1 MIRAGTLFYSP
12 PHNFLYIYL
21 TTRKWSFIAS
31 RPLYLER
38 KTQWTR
44 SSVLRLQQHLNCMK
58 WPPPLI
64 KRDPRLFN
72 SWCFFFKNRI
82 NDHQEPIETDPARQ
96 HSVSNSA
103 IKGNLLFQG
112 KGFFF
117 LLIFISRHW
126 GRASIE
132 PARAQTVSRS
142 PNLCE
147 GFFFQ
152 RKGWDTH
159 KRREKK
165 AHPPHLTTTTKWT
178 SNCWGAVSYTGIGPA
193 SFALSSSSHTHIR
206 RGEDLL
212 ISTHNEEAGTT
223 TTGGPLVY
231 TISYKSWRPLFNTSL
246 FLRFDHFQVHFLCV
260 SRPFKHI
267 SLRPSYNSTPLFRK
281 KKRENEPKIKVH
293 LKTLMREFWWLS
305 GFSMFL

>member
-1 MIRAGTLFYSP
+1 MTIKSL
-12 PHNFLYIYL
+12 
-21 TTRKWSFIAS
+21 
-31 RPLYLER
+31 
-38 KTQWTR
+38 
-44 SSVLRLQQHLNCMK
+44 LRLTRRVSTAYRIVQSKEISFSKGKVFSFFWYLSRAIEAALLLNLHVHK
-58 WPPPLI
+58 QSVGPQTSA
-64 KRDPRLFN
+64 RV
-72 SWCFFFKNRI
+72 FFSK
-82 NDHQEPIETDPARQ
+82 
-96 HSVSNSA
+96 
-103 IKGNLLFQG
+103 KGLG
-112 KGFFF
+112 
-117 LLIFISRHW
+117 H
-126 GRASIE
+126 
-132 PARAQTVSRS
+132 
-142 PNLCE
+142 
-147 GFFFQ
+147 
-152 RKGWDTH
+152 TH

>member
-1 MIRAGTLFYSP
+1 MIFYS
-12 PHNFLYIYL
+12 L
-21 TTRKWSFIAS
+21 SAS
-31 RPLYLER
+31 IFRER
-38 KTQWTR
+38 EKTQWTR

-147 GFFFQ
+147 GFFKE
-152 RKGWDTH
+152 R
-159 KRREKK
+159 
-165 AHPPHLTTTTKWT
+165 
-178 SNCWGAVSYTGIGPA
+178 
-193 SFALSSSSHTHIR
+193 
-206 RGEDLL
+206 
-212 ISTHNEEAGTT
+212 AGTHT
-223 TTGGPLVY
+223 RGGRKKP
-231 TISYKSWRPLFNTSL
+231 IHP
-246 FLRFDHFQVHFLCV
+246 
-260 SRPFKHI
+260 I
-267 SLRPSYNSTPLFRK
+267 SLQR
-281 KKRENEPKIKVH
+281 
-293 LKTLMREFWWLS
+293 LS
-305 GFSMFL
+305 GRLIAGAPSLTQV